1 MNGVGDLNSYKSRE
15 HACNPL
21 MEKVNGFGRFDSMIS
36 QFLTVKLLRGSFSS
50 ASEAGFCL
58 NPMKRPSS
66 FRMK

>member
-1 MNGVGDLNSYKSRE
+1 
-15 HACNPL
+15 

-36 QFLTVKLLRGSFSS
+36 QFLTVKLFSGSFSS